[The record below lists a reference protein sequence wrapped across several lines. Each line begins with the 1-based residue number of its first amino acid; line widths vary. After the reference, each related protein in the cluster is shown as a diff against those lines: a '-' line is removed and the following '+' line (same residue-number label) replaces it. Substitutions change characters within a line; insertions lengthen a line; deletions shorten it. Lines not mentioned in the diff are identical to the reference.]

1 MALLLL
7 QGLVGLRCE
16 EDVPRVNYCSFHY
29 DEGGVMKKLAYV
41 VLFLAVILICAQAYA
56 IQISSPIVDSAWLE
70 ANMDDVVILE
80 VGKAFDEDHI
90 PGAIFV
96 NFSKVRASREVDGYP
111 MIKLL
116 PLPEEFEA
124 LMQASGV
131 NKDSAIVITNRG
143 THFDEVTMGTR
154 LYWTL
159 KYYGHKNMALLDGGN
174 AQWVAEERPVSNAP
188 SAPGVGNYK
197 TNGQHKS
204 ILATTDDVLDAVGD
218 DDVQIVDV
226 RDLQFYLGMVRKKS
240 YIYADGTIEGA
251 RHLPPNLLIDYHAP
265 YVFMDAGLI
274 AQAMQAIGID
284 PYKETIGTCN
294 SAHQASGLWFILH
307 EVIGNKKMKLHDES
321 LHGWT
326 MRGLPT
332 VTMEFAGMDD
342 D

>member
-1 MALLLL
+1 
-7 QGLVGLRCE
+7 
-16 EDVPRVNYCSFHY
+16 
-29 DEGGVMKKLAYV
+29 MKKLTYLVA
-41 VLFLAVILICAQAYA
+41 FLAVILVCSQAYA
-56 IQISSPIVDSAWLE
+56 IQISSPVVDSAWLE

-80 VGKAFDEDHI
+80 VGKKFEEDHI

-96 NFSKVRASREVDGYP
+96 NFSKVRANREVDGYP

-116 PLPEEFEA
+116 PLPEDFEA

-131 NKDSAIVITNRG
+131 NKDSAIVITNAG
-143 THFDEVTMGTR
+143 THYDEVTFGAR

-159 KYYGHKNMALLDGGN
+159 KYYGHNNMAVLDGGN
-174 AQWVAEERPVSNAP
+174 AQWIKEGRPVSNAP
-188 SAPGVGNYK
+188 SAPGVGDYK
-197 TNGQHKS
+197 TKGQRKS
-204 ILATTDDVLDAVGD
+204 ILATTDDVLDAVDD

-251 RHLPPNLLIDYHAP
+251 RHMPPNLLIDYHAP
-265 YVFMDAGLI
+265 YVYMDANLVV
-274 AQAMQAIGID
+274 QAMQAIGID
-284 PYKETIGTCN
+284 PYGEIIGTCN
-294 SAHQASGLWFILH
+294 SAHQASGLWFIVH
-307 EVIGNKKMKLHDES
+307 EVIGNKKMRLHDES

-332 VTMEFAGMDD
+332 MTMELTGMEDD

>member
-1 MALLLL
+1 
-7 QGLVGLRCE
+7 
-16 EDVPRVNYCSFHY
+16 
-29 DEGGVMKKLAYV
+29 MKKLTYV
-41 VLFLAVILICAQAYA
+41 VSFLAVILICAQAYA

-70 ANMDDVVILE
+70 AIMDDEKNNGNLVILE
-80 VGKAFDEDHI
+80 VGKKFEEDHI

-96 NFSKVRASREVDGYP
+96 DFSKVRSERYVDGYW

-116 PLPEEFEA
+116 PLPDEFQT

-131 NKDSAIVITNRG
+131 NKDSAIVITNAG
-143 THFDEVTMGTR
+143 THYDEVTFGTR

-159 KYYGHKNMALLDGGN
+159 KYYGHDNMAVLDGGN
-174 AQWVAEERPVSNAP
+174 AQWNKEDRPVSNAP
-188 SAPGVGNYK
+188 SAPGTGNYEV
-197 TNGQHKS
+197 TAQRDE
-204 ILATTDDVLDAVGD
+204 ILATTAEVQDVQGD
-218 DDVQIVDV
+218 DDVQLVDV

-265 YVFMDAGLI
+265 YVFMDKDLI
-274 AQAMQAIGID
+274 VQAMQAIGIN

-307 EVIGNKKMKLHDES
+307 EVIGNKKVKLHDES

-332 VTMEFAGMDD
+332 MTMQIEEMEED
-342 D
+342 